1 MVKIYKIKFKDAPE
15 QDYEVRV
22 GSDLLSSVRGYILD
36 NISDKKQVIV
46 TDKNVV
52 EKGHLAKLNPSGWIP
67 SFVVEP
73 DSEGGVES
81 KKNVSTYGD
90 ILNFLDSHG
99 FEKSDVLI
107 CLGGGVIGDVGG
119 FVAGTYKRGG
129 MSYIQIPT
137 TTLSQA
143 DSCVGGKCAIDSSV
157 SKNSAGCFYQPH
169 LVFSDVST
177 LLTLD
182 DRNFRSGLVE
192 SVKHGLILDEAY
204 FSFLEKN
211 IDDILKRDVGLL
223 EEIALKNVQLKGSVV
238 EKDPN
243 EKNYR
248 KSLNFGHTIGHAVE
262 IASSFGLYH
271 GESVALGILAAL
283 DISHSLGGITNSAC
297 NDARR
302 LLSRL
307 GMPIKVPDFV
317 DRDLVENRLVN
328 DKKTVDGIPYFV
340 RIDSIGKLHVE
351 NGMYASPIPKQV
363 LSDALDYI
371 FK

>member
-1 MVKIYKIKFKDAPE
+1 
-15 QDYEVRV
+15 
-22 GSDLLSSVRGYILD
+22 
-36 NISDKKQVIV
+36 
-46 TDKNVV
+46 
-52 EKGHLAKLNPSGWIP
+52 
-67 SFVVEP
+67 
-73 DSEGGVES
+73 
-81 KKNVSTYGD
+81 
-90 ILNFLDSHG
+90 
-99 FEKSDVLI
+99 
-107 CLGGGVIGDVGG
+107 
-119 FVAGTYKRGG
+119 